1 MLNQHDSVPLGRQ
14 MSEYPVFSKPL
25 WDVALRAWG

>member
-1 MLNQHDSVPLGRQ
+1 LGRQ